1 MADERVGGSIRSPHV
16 TQHLL
21 KLSGGDVVTADRKIL
36 PAWTGVI
43 PVRIVII
50 TNVVPSVPDSSGALA
65 SRFMV
70 LSFKHSFLGR
80 EDIALGAKLAA
91 ELPGI
96 LNWALEGWRRLQQ
109 RGHFVQPDSQ
119 VRPLTRTCCRNCRAR
134 WMLSSKNGA
143 SSAAPLQGA
152 DEMLYEAFIQYRRDN
167 NQNDREHP
175 DMRTFGRDLA
185 SAARKVVKIYSGPKK
200 ARFHAYTGRQA
211 QPGAGAEEIAATRC
225 AVVCGVPPST
235 PCSPPPMCRP
245 AAATIAILT
254 SFPIFE

>member
-65 SRFMV
+65 SRFIV
-70 LSFKHSFLGR
+70 LWYRRLRGR

-109 RGHFVQPDSQ
+109 RGHFVQQDGWVSAGSQ
-119 VRPLTRTCCRNCRAR
+119 GHVED
-134 WMLSSKNGA
+134 LSS
-143 SSAAPLQGA
+143 
-152 DEMLYEAFIQYRRDN
+152 EMDAFIKERCKLGSTGYKVATETLYEAFIQYRRDN

-175 DMRTFGRDLA
+175 EMRTFGRDLA

-200 ARFHAYTGRQA
+200 ARFHAYRGHRAQTGV
-211 QPGAGAEEIAATRC
+211 GAEEVAATR
-225 AVVCGVPPST
+225 
-235 PCSPPPMCRP
+235 
-245 AAATIAILT
+245 
-254 SFPIFE
+254 